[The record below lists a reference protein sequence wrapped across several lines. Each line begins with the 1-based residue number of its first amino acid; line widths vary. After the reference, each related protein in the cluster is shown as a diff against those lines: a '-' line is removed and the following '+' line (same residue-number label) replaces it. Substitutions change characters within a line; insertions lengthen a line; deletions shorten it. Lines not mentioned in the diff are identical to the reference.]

1 MNLRK
6 TVILD
11 SLDFAAQESEERR
24 LRLLILV
31 LGVLGA
37 FAIGRRLAGGSVL
50 TGSVFWTTVSVL
62 AVGICGAVAA
72 AVVTRRANKAHR
84 LLPTWFSVSVL
95 VIELLIPTGAMLA
108 QIVSPQLDG
117 FSALGA
123 PVVLTYAILILL
135 SILRLRVWMCV
146 MAGMLAG
153 SLHLGSY
160 GFTTYWRGELGPLGV
175 PFYVSYAAILVVT
188 GVAAA
193 LVTREVRGYVRRAL
207 LEAETEAKLEALRH
221 DLDIAKKIQEGL
233 FPKTP
238 PQTPGYDIAGWS
250 KPADQTGGDYYDWI
264 ALPNGRIAVMLG
276 DVTGHGIGPALLMAI
291 CRAYTRA
298 TFPTQIEL
306 QEAMRRLN
314 QLLSE
319 DVGDGRFITFA
330 VAVLDPSTGEV
341 EVLSAGHGPILLRRT
356 PGGACA
362 LAETEGAGLP
372 LGIMPEE
379 DYGTPLRW
387 KLEPGDTL
395 LLVTDGFFEQGR
407 DSDKQQYGVERLRAF
422 LKANG
427 HLDAATFIQSL
438 HREVVGFAAGAKQ
451 YDDMTA
457 AVIRRTQGPI
467 N

>member
-1 MNLRK
+1 MILRK

-31 LGVLGA
+31 LVTLLVTSIVRRVTADQVL
-37 FAIGRRLAGGSVL
+37 I
-50 TGSVFWTTVSVL
+50 GSVFWETL
-62 AVGICGAVAA
+62 AVLLVGIAGAAGL

-84 LLPTWFSVSVL
+84 LLPKWLGPVTVL
-95 VIELLIPTGAMLA
+95 FELLIPTGAMIA
-108 QIVSPQLDG
+108 QIISPRLDG
-117 FSALGA
+117 YSALGA
-123 PVVLTYAILILL
+123 PVVLTFGILILL
-135 SILRLRVWMCV
+135 SVLRLRVSMCL
-146 MAGMLAG
+146 LAG
-153 SLHLGSY
+153 FLGGLLHLGAYVFSATWHD
-160 GFTTYWRGELGPLGV
+160 GPGPLGV
-175 PFYVSYAAILVVT
+175 DFYVSYSVILMLT
-188 GVAAA
+188 GAAAA

-207 LEAETEAKLEALRH
+207 MEAETEAKLESLRH

-238 PQTPGYDIAGWS
+238 PETPGYDIAGWS

-264 ALPNGRIAVMLG
+264 ALPNGRLAVMLG

-298 TFPTQIEL
+298 TFPSQMEL

-314 QLLSE
+314 ALLSE
-319 DVGDGRFITFA
+319 DVGEGRFITFA
-330 VAVLDPSTGEV
+330 VAVLDPASGEV

-356 PGGACA
+356 PGGACT
-362 LAETEGAGLP
+362 LAETEGTGLP

-379 DYGTPLRW
+379 DYGVPLRW

-407 DSDKQQYGVERLRAF
+407 DSDSEQYGVERLREL
-422 LKANG
+422 LKAHG
-427 HLDAATFIQSL
+427 HLDATAFIQLL
-438 HREVVGFAAGAKQ
+438 HREVVSFAAGAKQ
-451 YDDMTA
+451 NDDMTA
-457 AVIRRTQGPI
+457 AVIRRRV

>member
-31 LGVLGA
+31 LTVLGV
-37 FAIGRRLAGGSVL
+37 FAIGRRLAGGIVMAE
-50 TGSVFWTTVSVL
+50 SVFWTTLTVL
-62 AVGICGAVAA
+62 VVGICGVLGSAML
-72 AVVTRRANKAHR
+72 TRRANRSHR
-84 LLPTWFSVSVL
+84 LLPTWFGVAVL
-95 VIELLIPTGAMLA
+95 VFELLIPTGAMLA

-135 SILRLRVWMCV
+135 SILRLRTWMCV
-146 MAGMLAG
+146 LAG
-153 SLHLGSY
+153 SLAAALHLGSY
-160 GFTTYWRGELGPLGV
+160 LFAVNARGTVGTLGV
-175 PFYVSYAAILVVT
+175 PFYVSYPVILFVT
-188 GVAAA
+188 GLAAA
-193 LVTREVRGYVRRAL
+193 LVTREVRGYVRRSL

-221 DLDIAKKIQEGL
+221 DLDIAKRIQEGL

-238 PQTPGYDIAGWS
+238 PEIPGYDIAGWS

-264 ALPNGRIAVMLG
+264 ALPNGRMAVMLG

-298 TFPTQIEL
+298 TFPSQLEL

-314 QLLSE
+314 ALLSD
-319 DVGDGRFITFA
+319 DVGEGRFITFA
-330 VAVLDPSTGEV
+330 VAVLDPATGEV

-356 PGGACA
+356 PGGACT
-362 LAETEGAGLP
+362 LAETEGTGLP

-379 DYGTPLRW
+379 EYGVPLRW

-407 DSDKQQYGVERLRAF
+407 DSDTQLYGVERLRDF

-427 HLDAATFIQSL
+427 HLDASTFIQTL
-438 HREVVGFAAGAKQ
+438 HREVVAFAAGAKQ
-451 YDDMTA
+451 NDDMTA
-457 AVIRRTQGPI
+457 AVIRRI
-467 N
+467 RD

>member
-24 LRLLILV
+24 LRLLVVVLGTLAALTIVRRLSGGLV
-31 LGVLGA
+31 LASG
-37 FAIGRRLAGGSVL
+37 
-50 TGSVFWTTVSVL
+50 VFWETVAIL
-62 AVGICGAVAA
+62 GLGIAGTAGA

-84 LLPTWFSVSVL
+84 LLPTGFGIAVL
-95 VIELLIPTGAMLA
+95 IFELLIPTGAMLA
-108 QIVSPQLDG
+108 QIIAPRLDG
-117 FSALGA
+117 YSTLGA
-123 PVVLTYAILILL
+123 PVVLAYGILIVL
-135 SILRLRVWMCV
+135 SILRLRVWMCL
-146 MAGMLAG
+146 LAG
-153 SLHLGSY
+153 VLAGVMHLGCYVVSARWH
-160 GFTTYWRGELGPLGV
+160 GGVGRLGV
-175 PFYVSYAAILVVT
+175 PFYASYSVILVLT

-207 LEAETEAKLEALRH
+207 LEAETEAKLGALQH
-221 DLDIAKKIQEGL
+221 DLDIARRIQEGL

-264 ALPNGRIAVMLG
+264 ALPHGRVAVMLG

-298 TFPTQIEL
+298 TFPTQTEL
-306 QEAMRRLN
+306 QDAMRRLN
-314 QLLSE
+314 ALLSE
-319 DVGDGRFITFA
+319 DVGEGRFITFA
-330 VAVLDPSTGEV
+330 VAVLDPASGEV

-356 PGGACA
+356 PGGAST
-362 LAETEGAGLP
+362 LVETEGTGLP
-372 LGIMPEE
+372 LGIMPDES
-379 DYGTPLRW
+379 YGAPLRW

-407 DSDKQQYGVERLRAF
+407 DSDTQQYGVERLREF
-422 LKANG
+422 LKVNG

-438 HREVVGFAAGAKQ
+438 HREVVAFAAGAAQ
-451 YDDMTA
+451 NDDMTA
-457 AVIRRTQGPI
+457 AVIRRVAG
-467 N
+467 

>member
-24 LRLLILV
+24 LRLLI
-31 LGVLGA
+31 GVLTALGL
-37 FAIGRRLAGGSVL
+37 FAVVRRLAGGLVL
-50 TGSVFWTTVSVL
+50 SGSVFWYSLGVL
-62 AVGICGAVAA
+62 VVGICGVALA
-72 AVVTRRANKAHR
+72 AVFTRRANKAHR
-84 LLPTWFSVSVL
+84 LLPTWVGVALL
-95 VIELLIPTGAMLA
+95 VFELLIPTGAMVA
-108 QIVSPQLDG
+108 QIVKPQLDA
-117 FSALGA
+117 FTPLGA

-135 SILRLRVWMCV
+135 SILRLRVWMCL
-146 MAGMLAG
+146 LAG
-153 SLHLGSY
+153 TLAGALHLGAY
-160 GFTTYWRGELGPLGV
+160 VFTANWHGGANPLGA
-175 PFYVSYAAILVVT
+175 PFYGSYSAILVLI
-188 GVAAA
+188 GAAAA
-193 LVTREVRGYVRRAL
+193 LVTREVRGYVRLAL
-207 LEAETEAKLEALRH
+207 NEAETEAKLESLRH

-238 PQTPGYDIAGWS
+238 PETPGYDIAGWS

-264 ALPNGRIAVMLG
+264 ALPNGRLAVMLG

-298 TFPTQIEL
+298 TFPSQMEL

-314 QLLSE
+314 ALLSE
-319 DVGDGRFITFA
+319 DVGEGRFITFA
-330 VAVLDPSTGEV
+330 VAVLDPATGEV

-356 PGGACA
+356 PGGACS
-362 LAETEGAGLP
+362 LAETEGTGLP

-379 DYGTPLRW
+379 DYGAPLRW

-407 DSDKQQYGVERLRAF
+407 DSDSQQYGVERLREF
-422 LKANG
+422 LKNNG
-427 HLDAATFIQSL
+427 HLDATTFIQSL

-451 YDDMTA
+451 NDDMTA
-457 AVIRRTQGPI
+457 AVIRRI
-467 N
+467 RD